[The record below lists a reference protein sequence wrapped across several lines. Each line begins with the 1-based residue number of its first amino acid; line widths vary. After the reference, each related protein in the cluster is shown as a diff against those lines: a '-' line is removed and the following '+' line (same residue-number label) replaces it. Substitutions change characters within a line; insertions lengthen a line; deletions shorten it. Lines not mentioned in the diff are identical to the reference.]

1 MRLGPFNNCLDVPG
15 FKVFDEEV
23 LIFQFILQ
31 VFRRL
36 CAWVL
41 DLILAG
47 ITYVTLEVRAKTSF
61 IAEASHIVGGS
72 NKVHVLSS
80 HCATSVVLVSFLIS
94 CIHLRELQA
103 SLGAGEALLEGS
115 GSAILV

>member
-1 MRLGPFNNCLDVPG
+1 MRLGPFNNCLDVSG

-23 LIFQFILQ
+23 LIFQLVLQ

-47 ITYVTLEVRAKTSF
+47 ITYVTLEVRAQTSL
-61 IAEASHIVGGS
+61 IAEASQIVGGS
-72 NKVHVLSS
+72 NQVHVVSS
-80 HCATSVVLVSFLIS
+80 HCVTSVVLVGFLIS
-94 CIHLRELQA
+94 CNHLRELQA
-103 SLGAGEALLEGS
+103 ALGARQPLLEGS
-115 GSAILV
+115 SPAILV

>member
-1 MRLGPFNNCLDVPG
+1 
-15 FKVFDEEV
+15 
-23 LIFQFILQ
+23 
-31 VFRRL
+31 
-36 CAWVL
+36 
-41 DLILAG
+41 
-47 ITYVTLEVRAKTSF
+47 
-61 IAEASHIVGGS
+61 
-72 NKVHVLSS
+72 VLSS